1 MSKSNDS
8 RKMKGVYLL
17 LLQLDESQQ
26 ISVGRL
32 GVHHFSKGFY
42 AYVGSALNG
51 IELRVNRHLSNYKKQ
66 FWHIDYLLDKA
77 RVFEVLFIPTEE
89 KLECT
94 LAKTLK
100 EKLLCISYFGSS
112 DCRCPGHL
120 FFNIKKDDLDNKLMM
135 VLADFNLTFHRRP
148 IIHNNV

>member
-1 MSKSNDS
+1 
-8 RKMKGVYLL
+8 MKGVYLL

-32 GVHHFSKGFY
+32 GMRHFSKGFY

-51 IELRVNRHLSNYKKQ
+51 IEPRVSRHLSNDKKH

-77 RVFEVLFIPTEE
+77 RVFEVVLIPTEE

-94 LAKTLK
+94 LAMALK
-100 EKLLCISYFGSS
+100 EKLLCISRFGSS
-112 DCRCPGHL
+112 DCDCQGHL
-120 FFNIKKDDLDNKLMM
+120 FLLLKDMSLRFGWKKYYLIWVDLTVIVPTLD
-135 VLADFNLTFHRRP
+135 
-148 IIHNNV
+148 IIED

>member
-1 MSKSNDS
+1 
-8 RKMKGVYLL
+8 MKGVYVL

-32 GVHHFSKGFY
+32 GMRYFSKGSY

-51 IELRVNRHLSNYKKQ
+51 IESRVNRHLSNDKKH

-77 RVFEVLFIPTEE
+77 HIFEVVLIPAEE

-94 LAKTLK
+94 LAMALK
-100 EKLLCISYFGSS
+100 EKLLCISCFGSS
-112 DCRCPGHL
+112 DCHCPGHL
-120 FFNIKKDDLDNKLMM
+120 FFAIKKDDFDNQIMT
-135 VLADFNLTFHRRP
+135 VLADLNLTFYRCP
-148 IIHNNV
+148 IIHHNVKAIY

>member
-1 MSKSNDS
+1 
-8 RKMKGVYLL
+8 MKGVYVL

-32 GVHHFSKGFY
+32 GMRYFSKGSY

-51 IELRVNRHLSNYKKQ
+51 IESRVNRHLGNDKKH

-77 RVFEVLFIPTEE
+77 HIFEVVLIPTEE

-94 LAKTLK
+94 LAMAFK
-100 EKLLCISYFGSS
+100 EKLLCISCFGSS
-112 DCRCPGHL
+112 DCHCPGHL
-120 FFNIKKDDLDNKLMM
+120 FFTFKRYEFEIGVEK
-135 VLADFNLTFHRRP
+135 VLSDMGLSYCLRSDA
-148 IIHNNV
+148 

>member
-1 MSKSNDS
+1 
-8 RKMKGVYLL
+8 MKGVYLL

-32 GVHHFSKGFY
+32 GVQYFSKGFY

-51 IELRVNRHLSNYKKQ
+51 IESRVNRHLSNDKKH

-77 RVFEVLFIPTEE
+77 RVFGVVLIPTEE

-94 LAKTLK
+94 LAMALM
-100 EKLLCISYFGSS
+100 EKLLCISRFGSS
-112 DCRCPGHL
+112 DCGCQGHL
-120 FFNIKKDDLDNKLMM
+120 FFASKRSELEIRVEK
-135 VLADFNLTFHRRP
+135 VLSDMGLSYCLRSNA
-148 IIHNNV
+148 